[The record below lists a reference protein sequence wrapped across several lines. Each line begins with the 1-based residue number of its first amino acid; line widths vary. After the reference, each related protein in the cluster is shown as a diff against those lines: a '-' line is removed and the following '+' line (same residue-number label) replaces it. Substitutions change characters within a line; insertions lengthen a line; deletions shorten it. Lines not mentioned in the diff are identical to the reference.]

1 MAEAPVPVP
10 VPAGP
15 RPPRPDDK
23 VEKKG
28 ETPPSAWT
36 LEAILLVG
44 VLIIAFLSQASTN
57 EWLKNFSEGKLD
69 LSTITTKITSLIPE
83 SVIAAGKQFAIVY
96 ITFATVLALFFLLG
110 IVYSLIRWRQY
121 SIAWQD
127 QLYPSPDT
135 IEMAPVKNLKW
146 QRVQDHIN
154 SDNPSDWRLSIL
166 EADIILD
173 ELLDSLG
180 YVGGTI
186 GDKLKK
192 ANKGDFVTLND
203 AWEAHKI
210 RNAIAHQGS
219 DFILTQREAL
229 RIINLYRIVFE
240 EFDYI

>member
-1 MAEAPVPVP
+1 MAEAP
-10 VPAGP
+10 AGAQ
-15 RPPRPDDK
+15 PPRPNNGAG
-23 VEKKG
+23 EKK
-28 ETPPSAWT
+28 ESPPSAWT

-57 EWLKNFSEGKLD
+57 EWLRRFNEGQLD
-69 LSTITTKITSLIPE
+69 LSTITTRITSLIPE
-83 SVIAAGKQFAIVY
+83 WVITAGKQFAVIY
-96 ITFATVLALFFLLG
+96 ITFATVLSLFFLLG

-121 SIAWQD
+121 AIVWQD
-127 QLYPSPDT
+127 QLYPNPDDLSKS
-135 IEMAPVKNLKW
+135 ELKNPKW
-146 QRVQDHIN
+146 QRVQEHIN
-154 SDNPSDWRLSIL
+154 SDNPSDWRLAIL

-180 YVGGTI
+180 YIGDTI

-229 RIINLYRIVFE
+229 RIINLYRVVFE